1 MSRKWFESSTYW
13 QSCYNHFTYGKLIVM
28 AIESSATARA
38 DSADFRT
45 IIANKLPLMDVR
57 APIEFEKGAFGQSI
71 NHPLMNNDERAEV
84 GLCYKN
90 KGQAAAITLGNALV
104 CGQSKA
110 SRLAHWQNFAQEN
123 PQGYLYCFRGG
134 LRSQTVQGWLKESG
148 VNYPLIT
155 GGYKALRQF
164 LLNELEQLAL
174 HPLTI
179 LAGNTGSGKTPF
191 LAHCANSLDLEGAA
205 GHRGSSFGGFVT
217 AQANQINFE
226 NKLAEQ
232 YIQGKFS
239 LAQRLVLEDEGRL
252 IGSVHLPESLRQAMT
267 LAPVVV
273 IEESLDYRLEQ
284 IYQEYII
291 KMTAQYQ
298 LAYGEEQGFVA
309 FSEYLAQGLFK
320 VRKRLGT
327 ERYGQLKQIQSMA
340 LSQQQ
345 KGQLAYHLDWLKPL
359 LSEYYDPMYQYQLG
373 LKADRVVFQGNNAQ
387 CLAFIEDK

>member
-1 MSRKWFESSTYW
+1 
-13 QSCYNHFTYGKLIVM
+13 M
-28 AIESSATARA
+28 AINGSATARA

-57 APIEFEKGAFGQSI
+57 AAIEFDKGAFDQSI

-104 CGQSKA
+104 SGQTKA
-110 SRLAHWQNFAQEN
+110 SRLTQWQNFVQEN

-134 LRSQTVQGWLKESG
+134 LRSQTVQRWLKESG
-148 VNYPLIT
+148 INYPLIT

-205 GHRGSSFGGFVT
+205 GHRGSSFGRFVT
-217 AQANQINFE
+217 AQSTQINFE

-232 YIQGKFS
+232 YIRGNFS
-239 LAQRLVLEDEGRL
+239 LAQRLVLEDEGRS
-252 IGSVHLPESLRQAMT
+252 IGNVHLPDSLRQAMI

-273 IEESLDYRLEQ
+273 IEESLDFRLEQ
-284 IYQEYII
+284 IFQEYII
-291 KMTAQYQ
+291 KMTTQYQ
-298 LAYGEEQGFVA
+298 LTYGEEQGFIA
-309 FSEYLAQGLFK
+309 FSEYIEQGLFR

-327 ERYGQLKQIQSMA
+327 ERYSQLQQIQSVA
-340 LSQQQ
+340 LIQQQ
-345 KGQLAYHLDWLKPL
+345 QGQFQHHLDWLKPL

-373 LKADRVVFQGNNAQ
+373 LKAERIIFRGNNAQ
-387 CLAFIEDK
+387 CLAFIHDT

>member
-1 MSRKWFESSTYW
+1 MSINTS
-13 QSCYNHFTYGKLIVM
+13 GKVT
-28 AIESSATARA
+28 SATERA

-45 IIANKLPLMDVR
+45 IIRNKIPLMDVR
-57 APIEFEKGAFGQSI
+57 APIEFGKGAFDLSI
-71 NHPLMNNDERAEV
+71 NYPLMNNDERAEV
-84 GLCYKN
+84 GICYKQN
-90 KGQAAAITLGNALV
+90 GQEAAIKLGNALV
-104 CGQSKA
+104 SGQSKA
-110 SRLAHWQNFAQEN
+110 SRLAQWKTFAREN

-134 LRSQTVQGWLKESG
+134 LRSQTVQRWLKESG
-148 VNYPLIT
+148 INYPLIT

-191 LAHCANSLDLEGAA
+191 LTHCVNSLDLEGAA

-217 AQANQINFE
+217 PQANQLNFE

-232 YIQGKFS
+232 YIRGNFS
-239 LAQRLVLEDEGRL
+239 LDQRLVLEDEGRL
-252 IGSVHLPESLRQAMT
+252 IGSVHLPESLRNAMT

-273 IEESLDYRLEQ
+273 IEESLDYRLEH

-298 LAYGEEQGFVA
+298 AAYGVERGFIA
-309 FSEYLAQGLFK
+309 FGEYLEQGLFK

-327 ERYGQLKQIQSMA
+327 ERYGQLKTIQSAA
-340 LSQQQ
+340 LTQQQ
-345 KGQLAYHLDWLKPL
+345 NGEQKYHLDWLKPL

-373 LKADRVVFQGNNAQ
+373 LKSDRVIFRGNNSE
-387 CLAFIEDK
+387 CLAFLRD

>member
-1 MSRKWFESSTYW
+1 
-13 QSCYNHFTYGKLIVM
+13 M
-28 AIESSATARA
+28 ATKTLMAERA
-38 DSADFRT
+38 DSSDFRA
-45 IIANKLPLMDVR
+45 IIRHKIPLMDVR
-57 APIEFEKGAFGQSI
+57 APIEFEKGRFSHST
-71 NHPLMNNDERAEV
+71 NYPLMNNDERADV
-84 GLCYKN
+84 GLCYKK
-90 KGQAAAITLGNALV
+90 KGQAAAITLGNVLV

-110 SRLAHWQNFAQEN
+110 SRLAQWQRFVQEN

-134 LRSQTVQGWLKESG
+134 LRSQTVQRWLKESG
-148 VNYPLIT
+148 INYPLLV

-191 LAHCANSLDLEGAA
+191 LAQCANSLDLEGAA

-217 AQANQINFE
+217 PQSGQINFE

-232 YIQGKFS
+232 YINGDFS
-239 LAQRLVLEDEGRL
+239 LDEKLILEDEGRL

-267 LAPVVV
+267 LAPIVV
-273 IEESLDYRLEQ
+273 IEESLEYRLEQ

-298 LAYGEEQGFVA
+298 AHYGVEQGFIA
-309 FSEYLAQGLFK
+309 FGEYLEQGLFK

-327 ERYGQLKQIQSMA
+327 ERYSQLKALQTKA
-340 LSQQQ
+340 LSQQE
-345 KGQLAYHLDWLKPL
+345 KGLQHYHLDWLKPL

-373 LKADRVVFQGNNAQ
+373 LKADRVIFRGNNAQ
-387 CLAFIEDK
+387 CLAFLQDN

>member
-1 MSRKWFESSTYW
+1 MTHST
-13 QSCYNHFTYGKLIVM
+13 SVKNT
-28 AIESSATARA
+28 SATERA
-38 DSADFRT
+38 DSSDFCA
-45 IIANKLPLMDVR
+45 IIRNKIPLMDVR
-57 APIEFEKGAFGQSI
+57 APIEFEKGTFNQSI
-71 NHPLMNNDERAEV
+71 NYPLMNNDERAEV
-84 GLCYKN
+84 GLCYKKN
-90 KGQAAAITLGNALV
+90 GQAAAITLGNTLV
-104 CGQSKA
+104 SGQSKA
-110 SRLAHWQNFAQEN
+110 SRLAQWQDFAWKN

-134 LRSQTVQGWLKESG
+134 LRSQTVQRWLKESG
-148 VNYPLIT
+148 FNYPLIT

-205 GHRGSSFGGFVT
+205 GHRGSSFGGFIT
-217 AQANQINFE
+217 PQSSQINFE

-232 YIQGKFS
+232 YITGNFS
-239 LAQRLVLEDEGRL
+239 LDQRLVLEDEGRL

-267 LAPVVV
+267 LAPLVV
-273 IEESLDYRLEQ
+273 IEESLEYRLEQ

-298 LAYGEEQGFVA
+298 AHYGVEQGFIA
-309 FSEYLAQGLFK
+309 FSEYLEHGLFK

-327 ERYGQLKQIQSMA
+327 QRYGQLKEIQSVA
-340 LSQQQ
+340 LIHQRNSQQQ
-345 KGQLAYHLDWLKPL
+345 NGQLHYHFDWLKPL

-373 LKADRVVFQGNNAQ
+373 LKAERVVFRGNNAQ
-387 CLAFIEDK
+387 CLAFLHDK